1 MILIVAV
8 TAVQRDGLTPSAG
21 DSSVDQSK
29 PVNDTAVNTRR
40 SGSGYPSMYDVTPF
54 PIQMADTNFPS
65 QLAR

>member
-1 MILIVAV
+1 MRGASRGVEQ
-8 TAVQRDGLTPSAG
+8 TNLTPSAG

>member
-1 MILIVAV
+1 MILIVAI

-40 SGSGYPSMYDVTPF
+40 SGSGYPSMYDWSSEPMNS
-54 PIQMADTNFPS
+54 QM
-65 QLAR
+65 